1 MSRSADTTPAGGGI
15 PDAVLATIDRYQS
28 LARSAV
34 LDRLPDRE
42 PRHLY
47 DLLRL
52 YPSRPGK
59 VLRPVLCM
67 ASCGAFGGSLEE
79 ALPCAVALEL
89 LHTAFLIHDDI
100 QDASPLR
107 RGGRA
112 LHDQYGVPLALNAGD
127 ALAALAAADVV
138 RAARELPAGVGPVVL
153 EEWEH
158 MVRETTEGQAL
169 ELGWVRDGEVSVTV
183 TDYLRMVLKKT
194 GWYTGIQPI
203 RIGSLIGS
211 RGRTQPL
218 RTLRFGYFL
227 GLMFQIANDLDGLT
241 ADSGMDIREGK
252 RTLMMIHLLEA
263 SPDGD
268 RERLAGL
275 LRSREVR
282 GPDDEDVHWVLERMR
297 ALGSI
302 DYAWSYLQGAA
313 GAAAQEAELAFAGL
327 PPSDDKAVLMS
338 IVDWLLPL
346 ATPSQ

>member
-1 MSRSADTTPAGGGI
+1 MSRFADTTRAGRGI
-15 PDAVLATIDRYQS
+15 PEAVLATIDRYQT
-28 LARSAV
+28 LARRAV

-42 PRHLY
+42 PRSLY
-47 DLLRL
+47 DLLRV
-52 YPSRPGK
+52 YPSRSGK

-67 ASCGAFGGSLEE
+67 AACGAFGGSPED
-79 ALPCAVALEL
+79 ALPCAAALEL

-100 QDASPLR
+100 QDASPVR
-107 RGGRA
+107 RCGRA
-112 LHDQYGVPLALNAGD
+112 LHELYGVPLALNAGD
-127 ALAALAAADVV
+127 ALAALAAAEIV
-138 RAARELPAGVGPVVL
+138 RAARELPIRVGPVVL

-169 ELGWVRDGEVSVTV
+169 ELGWVRDGEMSVTM
-183 TDYLRMVLKKT
+183 TDYLRVVLKKT

-203 RIGSLIGS
+203 RMGSLIGS
-211 RGRTQPL
+211 RGRTEPL

-241 ADSGMDIREGK
+241 AGSGLDIREGK

-275 LRSREVR
+275 LRSADLK
-282 GPDDEDVHWVLERMR
+282 GADDEEVDWVLERMR
-297 ALGSI
+297 ATGSI
-302 DYAWSYLQGAA
+302 EYAWSYLLGAA
-313 GAAAQEAELAFAGL
+313 RAAAHEAELAFADL

-346 ATPSQ
+346 PTPSQ